1 VAKPSGAEGLAR
13 RAAKPVMWVLCLLPL
28 ALILWDGFHG
38 GLSAEPIK
46 EVTHRTG
53 KTALILLM
61 VTLAVTP
68 LRGLGAWNYLVQLR
82 RPLGLFAFFYAVL
95 HFSIYLID
103 QGFDP
108 GFIVEDIVK
117 HPYVTVGFAA
127 LLLLVP
133 LAVTSTKA
141 SIKRLGGK
149 RWQRLHRLV
158 YVAAG
163 LGVVHFYWLVKKDV
177 REPLIFAAVFA
188 TLMAF
193 RLPLLKR
200 RPQPAPRAR
209 APRDA
214 PAREADRATG

>member
-1 VAKPSGAEGLAR
+1 MAQPSRAEGLAR
-13 RAAKPVMWVLCLLPL
+13 QAAKPVMWMLCLLPL
-28 ALILWDGFHG
+28 ALIVWDGLHG
-38 GLSAEPIK
+38 GLSADPIR

-61 VTLAVTP
+61 ASLAVTP
-68 LRGLGAWNYLVQLR
+68 LRKLGAWNYLIQLR
-82 RPLGLFAFFYAVL
+82 RPLGLFAFFYAVT
-95 HFSIYLID
+95 HFGIYLAD
-103 QGFDP
+103 QGLDV
-108 GFIVEDIVK
+108 GFITEDIVK

-133 LAVTSTKA
+133 LALTSTKA

-149 RWQRLHRLV
+149 KWQRLHRLV
-158 YVAAG
+158 YLAAG

-193 RLPLLKR
+193 RLPLL
-200 RPQPAPRAR
+200 
-209 APRDA
+209 
-214 PAREADRATG
+214 